1 MPYTIKPIDAIDL
14 DDERLDYLS
23 DHADSGE
30 RWVLNFGPQHPATH
44 TTLRLVMELDGERV
58 VRVTPHIGYLHS
70 GFEKLA
76 EHHDYNQYVCT
87 VSRMNYISPIANDI
101 AWHHAVE
108 KLFGIEITPRCKVLR
123 TIMHEIGRIQDHLL
137 CVGTA
142 ALDLGAFTGFLYG
155 FNQRER
161 INDLCDYIS
170 GQRFHPDW
178 TRVGGLMRDLPD
190 EATFRTLVKRFI
202 DDEMPP
208 ALDDLETLLNRNR
221 IFLDRTQGVGVI
233 SAEEA
238 IAWSLSGP
246 VARASGVRRD
256 VRKDEPYLCFADNWD
271 GQGSAA
277 VKFKVAVMNEGDVFS
292 RYYVRLF
299 EIRQSVEIIRQL
311 IDDIPGGPVDTYA
324 DGKFVKPDKSQ
335 VYGSIEG
342 LIQHFEIIMTNRG
355 WKAPVAEVYACQET
369 ANGELGYYIVSD
381 GGPRSWRARTRPPS
395 FINYQSFP
403 KMLEGHLLSDAVA
416 ILGSLNVIAA
426 ELDR

>member
-1 MPYTIKPIDAIDL
+1 MPYTLKPIDPIEL
-14 DDERLDYLS
+14 DDERVDYLT
-23 DHADSGE
+23 DHVDTGD

-44 TTLRLVMELDGERV
+44 TTLRMVMELDGERV

-76 EHHDYNQYVCT
+76 ESHDYNQYVCT
-87 VSRMNYISPIANDI
+87 VSRMNYVSPICNDI

-137 CVGTA
+137 CVGAA

-161 INDLCDYIS
+161 INDICDYIC

-178 TRVGGLMRDLPD
+178 TRVGGLMHDLPD
-190 EATFRTLVKRFI
+190 EETFKTLIKRFI
-202 DDEMPP
+202 NEEMPP
-208 ALDDLETLLNRNR
+208 ALDDIETLLNRNR
-221 IFLDRTQGVGVI
+221 IFLDRTQGIGVI
-233 SAEEA
+233 SKEDA

-246 VARASGVRRD
+246 VARAAGVRRD
-256 VRKDEPYLCFADNWD
+256 VRKDDPYLCFADNWD
-271 GQGSAA
+271 GQGAEA
-277 VKFKVAVMNEGDVFS
+277 VKFKVALMNEGDVFS

-299 EIRQSVEIIRQL
+299 EMRQSIEIIRQL
-311 IDDIPGGPVDTYA
+311 IDNIPGGPVDAYA

-355 WKAPVAEVYACQET
+355 WKAPIAECYACQET

-395 FINYQSFP
+395 FINYQTFA
-403 KMLEGHLLSDAVA
+403 KMLEGHLLSDSVA
-416 ILGSLNVIAA
+416 ILGSLNIIAA